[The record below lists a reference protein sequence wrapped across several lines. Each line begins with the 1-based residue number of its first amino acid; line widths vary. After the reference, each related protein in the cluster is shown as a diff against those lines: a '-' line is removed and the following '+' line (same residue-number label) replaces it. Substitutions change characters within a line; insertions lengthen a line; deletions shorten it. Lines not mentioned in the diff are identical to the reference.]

1 MFDLT
6 IDGRIARLT
15 LNRPEA
21 RNAVPADG
29 WADLAR
35 RLGALGRARVLILGS
50 AVPAAFC
57 AGADIGDLAALADDV
72 SARATF
78 RTDMRAALDRL
89 ATLAVPT
96 IAAVD
101 GGCLGAGVALA
112 LACDIRLAGER
123 ARFAIPPAKLGISFP
138 QEDVS
143 RLIGLVGRGQAAR
156 LLFGAITIDAAEAA
170 RIGLVEQAAPDA
182 GEAAEALAVAMAAGA
197 PSSIAAL
204 KAAIEGASSGETF
217 DAAFGSADFTEGL
230 AAFRARRTP
239 EFGA

>member
-35 RLGALGRARVLILGS
+35 RVGTLGRARVLILGS

-101 GGCLGAGVALA
+101 GGCFGAGVALA

-182 GEAAEALAVAMAAGA
+182 GEAAEALAVAIAAGA